1 MTLTAFCDSCGK
13 KIRVGKEYAGKK
25 VKCLHC
31 GHVLILPKRESFLSD
46 PHAEFNKLS
55 DSKEREQEADDAP
68 VDARDMPEA
77 PAAPNPMPTSSPDVE
92 PVEDGHGDAHV
103 HHGDFVRGL
112 LFGLG
117 FWLAATPFLLIT
129 IAFALVLIK
138 LM

>member
-13 KIRVGKEYAGKK
+13 KIRVGQEYAGKK

-55 DSKEREQEADDAP
+55 DSKEREQEADDEPAD
-68 VDARDMPEA
+68 VRDMPEA
-77 PAAPNPMPTSSPDVE
+77 PPVPPPTPAPDVE
-92 PVEDGHGDAHV
+92 PVEEHPDDAHV
-103 HHGDFVRGL
+103 HQGDFVRGL

-138 LM
+138 LV